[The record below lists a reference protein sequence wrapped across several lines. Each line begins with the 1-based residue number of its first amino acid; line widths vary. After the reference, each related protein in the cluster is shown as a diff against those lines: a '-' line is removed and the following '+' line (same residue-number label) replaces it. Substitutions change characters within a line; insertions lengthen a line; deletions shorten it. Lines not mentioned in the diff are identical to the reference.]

1 MKPGAV
7 LKLIRVEHGVM
18 LSVAVLA
25 GALTAGLLNPLR
37 VFLACLAAFLLEAA
51 LFAGNDVMN
60 IEEDRLNRPDRPLVK
75 GDLSLRQAW
84 LLVIF
89 CGSAGLAIS
98 ACLGTGPFALAVTA
112 LLLGFLY
119 NAFVKRLAF
128 FGNII
133 VSLLTAS
140 AFLYGSLSMSVLTDK
155 ALVFS
160 AIALTANIG
169 REVIKGIRDLP
180 GDIRAGICTL
190 PCEIGERSAA
200 VVAAVFIA
208 LAIALSIAAI
218 PLFTSVYTALILA
231 VDLLFAYSAV
241 IVVRKPCIE
250 TAEKAR
256 KLTLTGMLIAILALL
271 ASQLHALFS

>member
-1 MKPGAV
+1 MRLGAV

-25 GALTAGLLNPLR
+25 GALTVGFPDPLR

-51 LFAGNDVMN
+51 LFTGNDIMN
-60 IEEDRLNRPDRPLVK
+60 IEEDRLNRPDRPLVR

-84 LLVIF
+84 FLVVF
-89 CGSAGLAIS
+89 CGSVGLAIS
-98 ACLGTGPFALAVTA
+98 AYLGAGPLMLAVLA

-119 NAFVKRLAF
+119 NAYVKRLAF
-128 FGNII
+128 FGNIV

-140 AFLYGSLSMSVLTDK
+140 AFLYGSLSMFVLTDK
-155 ALVFS
+155 ALVF
-160 AIALTANIG
+160 AVIALTANIS

-180 GDIRAGICTL
+180 GDIKAGICTL
-190 PCEIGERSAA
+190 PCEIGERSSA
-200 VVAAVFIA
+200 VVAAIFTA

-218 PLFTSVYTALILA
+218 PLFTPVYTALIL
-231 VDLLFAYSAV
+231 VTDLLFAYSAA
-241 IVVRKPCIE
+241 IVVWKPCVE

-256 KLTLTGMLIAILALL
+256 KLTLAGMLTAILALL
-271 ASQLHALFS
+271 ASQLHTL